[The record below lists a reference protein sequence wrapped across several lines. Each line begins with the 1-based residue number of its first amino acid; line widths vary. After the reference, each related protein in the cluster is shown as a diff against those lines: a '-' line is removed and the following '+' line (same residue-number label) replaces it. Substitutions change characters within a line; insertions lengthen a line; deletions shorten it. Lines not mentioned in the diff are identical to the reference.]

1 MIDFIKNVAAQF
13 TADSLVAIALATA
26 CAVAIGL
33 IYYAV
38 LGKAWRQAASMSEAT
53 AGNTRSP
60 STYLIAGACYALLAM
75 SLFGVIWHVS
85 EGEVTVRA
93 SLIAA
98 GFTWFGF
105 IVTTMIANHR
115 FQGRPF
121 RLTLI
126 DAGHWLLV
134 IFAQG
139 GVIGLLV

>member
-1 MIDFIKNVAAQF
+1 MIDFLKNVAAQF
-13 TADSLVAIALATA
+13 TVDSLMAIALATT

-33 IYYAV
+33 LYYAV
-38 LGKAWRQAASMSEAT
+38 LGTAWRQAASLTEDT
-53 AGNTRSP
+53 ADARRSR
-60 STYLIAGACYALLAM
+60 STYLIAGACYALLAA
-75 SLFGVIWHVS
+75 SLFGVVWHIS
-85 EGEVTVRA
+85 GGEVTLRA

-98 GFTWFGF
+98 GLTWFGF
-105 IVTTMIANHR
+105 IMSTMVANHR

-139 GVIGLLV
+139 GVIGLLA

>member
-13 TADSLVAIALATA
+13 NADSLIAIALATA
-26 CAVAIGL
+26 CAAAVGL

-38 LGKAWRQAASMSEAT
+38 LGKAWRQAASMTDAA
-53 AGNTRSP
+53 AGTSRSP
-60 STYLIAGACYALLAM
+60 GTFLIAGACYALLAL

-85 EGEVTVRA
+85 QGEVTLRA

-105 IVTTMIANHR
+105 IVSTMIANHR
-115 FQGRPF
+115 LQGRPF

-126 DAGHWLLV
+126 GAGHWLLV
-134 IFAQG
+134 VFAQG
-139 GVIGLLV
+139 GVIGLLA